1 MVIVG
6 NKFDLDSERVVT
18 QQEGKELAASFGCL
32 WMETSAKQGI
42 RVEDAFHE
50 LVREAR
56 RKEARLVQGSTMGD
70 TKSAKRVG
78 RKKCEIL

>member
-1 MVIVG
+1 
-6 NKFDLDSERVVT
+6 
-18 QQEGKELAASFGCL
+18 
-32 WMETSAKQGI
+32 METSAKQGI

-56 RKEARLVQGSTMGD
+56 RNEARLVQGSTMGD
-70 TKSAKRVG
+70 TKRVG